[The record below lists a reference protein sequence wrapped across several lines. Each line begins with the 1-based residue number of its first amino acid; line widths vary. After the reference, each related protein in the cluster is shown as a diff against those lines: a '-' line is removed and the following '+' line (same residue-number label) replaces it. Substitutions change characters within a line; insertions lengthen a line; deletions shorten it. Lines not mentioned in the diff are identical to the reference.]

1 MMTDTKHNASKAVIY
16 CRVSST
22 KQTTKGTGLDSQEA
36 RCREYAGYKGYE
48 IAEVFKDDVSGGLI
62 DRPGM
67 QAMLGFL
74 RRKRSQTHVVIIDD
88 ISRLARSI
96 EAHLQLRSAISKV
109 GAVLESPSVEFGE
122 DSDSILV
129 ENLLASV
136 SQHQRQKNG
145 EQTKNRMRGRVMN
158 GYWVFQ
164 APIGYRYE
172 RVQGH
177 GKLLVR
183 DEPHASIIAEA
194 IEGFATGRLQTQVEV
209 KRFLEAH
216 PHYPGDLH
224 QNPIHQTRIQQLLT
238 RPVYAG
244 YIEAPNWN
252 IGLRKGHH
260 EAVVSLETFERV
272 QDRLAG
278 NANAPA
284 RKDLNAD
291 FPLRGFVAC
300 GDCGRP
306 LTAGWSKGRSK
317 HYPYYQ
323 CAHKGCVSYG
333 RSIKRDE
340 IEGEFAALL
349 AQAQPSKKLFALV
362 KEMFRDLWAHRLG
375 QSAALTRSM
384 KDEVKSIDQK
394 ITDLLDRIVE
404 ADSDTLITAYE
415 RRVKELERR
424 KMLLA
429 EKISTNRQPSRH
441 YRSSF
446 RTALEYLSNPLKLW
460 FSDRLEDKRAVLKLT
475 FADRLAYV
483 RGQGFRTADLTLPF
497 KVLEQITGGKNRMV
511 GPEGFEPPTKPL

>member
-1 MMTDTKHNASKAVIY
+1 MLNDAKHNACKAVIY

-22 KQTTKGTGLDSQEA
+22 KQTTKGTGLESQEA
-36 RCREYAGYKGYE
+36 RCREYATYKGYE
-48 IAEVFKDDVSGGLI
+48 IVEVFKDDVSGGLI
-62 DRPGM
+62 DRPAM

-183 DEPHASIIAEA
+183 DEPYASIIAEA
-194 IEGFATGRLQTQVEV
+194 IEGFATGRFQTQVEV

-224 QNPIHQTRIQQLLT
+224 KNPIHQTRIQQLLT

-244 YIEAPNWN
+244 YIEVPNWN
-252 IGLRKGHH
+252 ISLRKGHH
-260 EAVVSLETFERV
+260 EPLVSFETYERV
-272 QDRLAG
+272 QGRLAG

-291 FPLRGFVAC
+291 FPLRGFVTC
-300 GDCGRP
+300 GDCDYP
-306 LTAGWSKGRSK
+306 LTAAWSKGRSK
-317 HYPYYQ
+317 HYPYYYCQ
-323 CAHKGCVSYG
+323 TKGCQSYG
-333 RSIKRDE
+333 KSIKRDQL
-340 IEGEFAALL
+340 EGEFAELL
-349 AQAQPSKKLFALV
+349 KQARPSEKLFALV
-362 KEMFRDLWAHRLG
+362 KEMFQDLWAHRLG

-384 KDEVKSIDQK
+384 KGEVKTIDQK
-394 ITDLLDRIVE
+394 ITELLDRIVE
-404 ADSDTLITAYE
+404 ADSDTLIKAYE

-424 KMLLA
+424 KMLLS
-429 EKISTNRQPSRH
+429 EKIVTTGQPKHH
-441 YRSSF
+441 YRSVY
-446 RTALEYLSNPLKLW
+446 RTALDYLSNPLKLW
-460 FSDRLEDKRAVLKLT
+460 VSDRLEDKRAVLKLT

-483 RGQGFRTADLTLPF
+483 RGVGYRTADLTLPF
-497 KVLEQITGGKNRMV
+497 KMLGQISNPKNQMV
-511 GPEGFEPPTKPL
+511 GPEGLEPPTRPL